1 VVAKKLQREITL
13 MDSMPIEVILDHL
26 KIMYDEKMPFN
37 KYLGL
42 KIDSLSIDSVV
53 VRIDMRKN

>member
-1 VVAKKLQREITL
+1 
-13 MDSMPIEVILDHL
+13 MPIEVILDHL